1 MNSVPYVSGLACGV
15 FVAVLALAFAR
26 RRIYGKAFGSSNRVY
41 DERQQLA
48 RGEAYKAAF
57 FTAMLWMAVS
67 APIRD
72 WMDTSVQMT
81 MGICLSV
88 CVFALICI
96 KKDAYLSLRE
106 RPARCIRWFL
116 LIAAVNLFPTA
127 VNLVHGNTLIENG
140 VMTHRAT
147 GLIVAVMMILVAAAI
162 VLRQREIRKE
172 QAAEEA
178 AEEHV

>member
-57 FTAMLWMAVS
+57 YTAMLWMAVS
-67 APIRD
+67 ALIRD

-81 MGICLSV
+81 MGIRLSV
-88 CVFALICI
+88 CVFAFVCI

-116 LIAAVNLFPTA
+116 LIAAVNLFPTV
-127 VNLVHGNTLIENG
+127 VNLVHGNPFIENG
-140 VMTHRAT
+140 VVTHRAT
-147 GLIVAVMMILVAAAI
+147 NLIVAVMLLVVTLAT
-162 VLRQREIRKE
+162 VLRQRQIRMEE
-172 QAAEEA
+172 QTEEDA
-178 AEEHV
+178 